1 MAATRFGRVIS
12 VIAWTLLVG
21 SMLAMAARFITKFK
35 AKRPYGLDDALAI
48 GSLVSST
55 PESLCIADFKK
66 LFCIGSG
73 IAVSILDV
81 HGLGAPGET
90 LTTNEL
96 DTASKALY
104 AGNLLFI
111 ASLALAKLSIVVLIH
126 QITPSESHRRL
137 NYAISAL
144 VTVAAVTSI
153 FAEAFQCALPTVWLL
168 SGARCINRVSCSNI
182 LQFRLKLIKDMLKIA
197 LWSYFGTVQL
207 LSDICLIGLP
217 IYILFGLQ
225 LSFGRKLAV
234 LVCFGTRI
242 FDIAAISV
250 QFKYVKLWGSSTP
263 SEALWPW
270 VLMTQIIQFVTII
283 SACVP
288 YLRPLLTSYP
298 SGMFTND
305 EIRRKRTKG
314 TYAVSRDDTDL
325 VGLRDS
331 SIKSKPPSSHDMP
344 STSY

>member
-12 VIAWTLLVG
+12 VIAWTLLVR

-48 GSLVSST
+48 GSL
-55 PESLCIADFKK
+55 

-168 SGARCINRVSCSNI
+168 SGARCINR
-182 LQFRLKLIKDMLKIA
+182 IA